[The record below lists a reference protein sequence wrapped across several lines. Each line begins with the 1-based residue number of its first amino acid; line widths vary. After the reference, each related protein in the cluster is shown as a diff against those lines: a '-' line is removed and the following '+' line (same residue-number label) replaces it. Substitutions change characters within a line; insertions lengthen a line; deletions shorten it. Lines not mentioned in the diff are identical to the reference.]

1 MFLDVNER
9 TANGAN
15 SCSAHA
21 IAAAAGPAPEQ
32 PIVEPVP
39 ISFAG
44 YNSTVDVLCAHRPHH
59 PVLCFSQDI
68 LAAQAERFLT
78 GFPGE
83 VTYAV
88 KANDSAQVLATL
100 VKSGLTVFDVASL
113 EEMAIVRAQCAD
125 AEFHYHNPVKSRL
138 EIETAYRRYRVRQ
151 FAFDDAGEFEK
162 LRQICSPE
170 DTTLVVR
177 FRVEGSH
184 AVHDFSSKFGAS
196 QTEAVTLLRAAHDA
210 GFATALTF
218 HPGSQ
223 CFNPEA
229 YSQHIAAAAKI
240 SLAAGVDLVSLN
252 VGGGF
257 PAAYAQNDLPALETY
272 FDTIKSAT
280 RIHFKGRVPALV
292 CEPGRALVG
301 SCMSL
306 LVAVKH
312 VRPATGE
319 VFLQDGIY
327 GTLMEFSQTSLRP
340 AVRLL
345 RNGTECQA
353 PAPFQIYGPTC
364 DPLDRLPGTY
374 ELPSDVQEGDY
385 LEFATMGAYSTATS
399 TRFNGYGD
407 VKIVPVRDPFRV

>member
-9 TANGAN
+9 TAIGATAN
-15 SCSAHA
+15 DANVLPDA
-21 IAAAAGPAPEQ
+21 VGLTGGQ
-32 PIVEPVP
+32 PIVEPAP
-39 ISFAG
+39 IKFAG
-44 YNSTVDVLCAHRPHH
+44 YGSTVDVLCAHRPQH
-59 PVLCFSQDI
+59 PVLCFSESI
-68 LAAQAERFLT
+68 LADQLKRFVA

-88 KANDSAQVLATL
+88 KANDSAHILSTL
-100 VKSGLTVFDVASL
+100 TQAGLTVFDVASL

-125 AEFHYHNPVKSRL
+125 AVFHYHNPVKSRL
-138 EIETAYRRYRVRQ
+138 EIETAYRRYGVRQ

-162 LRQICSPE
+162 LRQICTPE

-177 FRVEGSH
+177 FRLEGSH

-280 RIHFKGRVPALV
+280 SLHFKGRVPPLV

-312 VRPATGE
+312 VRPASGE

-353 PAPFQIYGPTC
+353 PVSFQIYGPTC

-407 VKIVPVRDPFRV
+407 VKIVPVREPFQV

>member
-15 SCSAHA
+15 PNDANC
-21 IAAAAGPAPEQ
+21 IAGAPGLIAEH
-32 PIVEPVP
+32 PIAVPVP
-39 ISFAG
+39 IQIAG
-44 YNSTVDVLCAHRPHH
+44 YKSTVEVLCAHRPHH
-59 PVLCFSQDI
+59 PVLCFSEDV
-68 LAAQAERFLT
+68 LAAQAQRFVA

-88 KANDSAQVLATL
+88 KANDGEPVLSTL
-100 VKSGLTVFDVASL
+100 IQAGLTTFDVASL
-113 EEMAIVRAQCAD
+113 EEMAIVRAQYAD
-125 AEFHYHNPVKSRL
+125 AVFHYHNPVKSRL
-138 EIETAYRRYRVRQ
+138 EIETAYRRYGVRQ
-151 FAFDDAGEFEK
+151 FAFDDAGEFAK
-162 LRQICSPE
+162 LQDICNPE

-177 FRVEGSH
+177 FRLEGSH

-196 QTEAVTLLRAAHDA
+196 QIEAITLLRAAHDA
-210 GFATALTF
+210 GYATALTF

-229 YSQHIAAAAKI
+229 YSQHIAAAAQI
-240 SLAAGVDLVSLN
+240 SLAAGVTLTSLN

-272 FDTIKSAT
+272 FDTIKSAAQM
-280 RIHFKGRVPALV
+280 HFKGKVPPLA

-301 SCMSL
+301 SCMSR

-312 VRPATGE
+312 VRPDTGE

-340 AVRLL
+340 GVRLL
-345 RNGTECQA
+345 RNGTECLS
-353 PAPFQIYGPTC
+353 PAPFHIYGPTC

-374 ELPSDVQEGDY
+374 DLPSDIQEGDY

-407 VKIVPVRDPFRV
+407 VKIVPVREPFQI

>member
-1 MFLDVNER
+1 MFLELNER
-9 TANGAN
+9 PANGETA
-15 SCSAHA
+15 CGAP
-21 IAAAAGPAPEQ
+21 AAAANVDAAPEQ
-32 PIVEPVP
+32 AIVEPAPVK
-39 ISFAG
+39 FAG
-44 YNSTVDVLCAHRPHH
+44 YESTVEVLCAHRPQH

-68 LAAQAERFLT
+68 LSAQTARFLA

-88 KANDSAQVLATL
+88 KANDCAQVLSTL
-100 VKSGLTVFDVASL
+100 VRTGLRVFDVASL

-125 AEFHYHNPVKSRL
+125 AELHYHNPVKSRL
-138 EIETAYRRYRVRQ
+138 EIENAYRRYGVRQ
-151 FAFDDAGEFEK
+151 FAFDDAGELAK
-162 LRQICSPE
+162 LQQICSPV

-177 FRVEGSH
+177 FRLEDSH

-210 GFATALTF
+210 GFTTALTF

-223 CFNPEA
+223 CFNPES

-240 SLAAGVDLVSLN
+240 SLAAGVPLASLN

-257 PAAYAQNDLPALETY
+257 PATYAQNDLPPLETY
-272 FDTIKSAT
+272 FETIKSAAS
-280 RIHFKGRVPALV
+280 IHFKRNLPPLV

-312 VRPATGE
+312 VRPASGE

-327 GTLMEFSQTSLRP
+327 GTLMEFSQTNLRP

-345 RNGTECQA
+345 RNGTECLA
-353 PAPFQIYGPTC
+353 PAAFQIYGPTC

-407 VKIVPVRDPFRV
+407 VKIVPVREPFQL